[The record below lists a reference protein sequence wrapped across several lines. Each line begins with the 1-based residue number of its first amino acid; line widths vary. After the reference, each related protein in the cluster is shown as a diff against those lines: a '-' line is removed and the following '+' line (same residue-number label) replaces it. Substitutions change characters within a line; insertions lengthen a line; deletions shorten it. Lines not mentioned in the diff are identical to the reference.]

1 MATFASMLERVK
13 QDVSRYLPETLI
25 VQSCQDAGHLWRNRQ
40 FDPVTTLHLFTLQ
53 ILHGNTAIK
62 HLRHLAKRP
71 VNPAAYCEA
80 RKRLPTAALEALLER
95 WPRRSR
101 GGRGRN
107 SGAVCGPIWW
117 TPPAPSRRIPKTI
130 KPGSPSPRVKG
141 KAAAFRSPSSWAFL
155 TPPAD

>member
-1 MATFASMLERVK
+1 MATFASTLERVK

-80 RKRLPTAALEALLER
+80 RKRLPTAALEALLPVR
-95 WPRRSR
+95 AR
-101 GGRGRN
+101 
-107 SGAVCGPIWW
+107 
-117 TPPAPSRRIPKTI
+117 
-130 KPGSPSPRVKG
+130 
-141 KAAAFRSPSSWAFL
+141 L
-155 TPPAD
+155 TPEGDLKLSPLAGSSRHG